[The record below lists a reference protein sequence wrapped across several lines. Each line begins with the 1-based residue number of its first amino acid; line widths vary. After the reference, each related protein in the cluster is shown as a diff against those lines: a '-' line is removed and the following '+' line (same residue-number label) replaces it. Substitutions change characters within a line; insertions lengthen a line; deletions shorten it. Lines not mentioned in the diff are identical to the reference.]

1 MDAEMEMEMQLA
13 LALSLAQSISVPS
26 AGGAS
31 SSNAVRLGSVVTL
44 GSVDRLAP
52 FRGPH
57 RCRRR
62 ASIHGE
68 PLLPLHQALPTLLA
82 ALVAAACSVAAACL
96 TSRTTDLRQVS
107 ATWNPTHE
115 QPNNVGA
122 RGAETARAATQ
133 ALRELVRINPF
144 TTTNNDISSAMS
156 QVARLGPSPPVSSA
170 CASALGAHGAC
181 RP

>member
-1 MDAEMEMEMQLA
+1 MAAFESESPRPRQTMDIEMEMEMQLA

-107 ATWNPTHE
+107 ATWNTTHE
-115 QPNNVGA
+115 QPNNVLA
-122 RGAETARAATQ
+122 RVVQRRHGLPPKLFGSWCGSIPSRQ
-133 ALRELVRINPF
+133 R
-144 TTTNNDISSAMS
+144 TTTS
-156 QVARLGPSPPVSSA
+156 R
-170 CASALGAHGAC
+170 
-181 RP
+181 RPCHR